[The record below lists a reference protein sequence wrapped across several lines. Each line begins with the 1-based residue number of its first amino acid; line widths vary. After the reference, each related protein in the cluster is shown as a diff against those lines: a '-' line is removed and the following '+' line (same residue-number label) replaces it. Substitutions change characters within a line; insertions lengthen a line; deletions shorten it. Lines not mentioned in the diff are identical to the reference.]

1 MVNFEAH
8 STADSLRITG
18 QPEVILTEVGF
29 VEVKSLFTFYPA
41 STDLPCEVTAYDWS
55 CNQMHDGARFFG
67 EVASLMFPFP
77 RG

>member
-1 MVNFEAH
+1 MEM
-8 STADSLRITG
+8 
-18 QPEVILTEVGF
+18 
-29 VEVKSLFTFYPA
+29 KSLFTFYPHEHP

-55 CNQMHDGARFFG
+55 CNQTHDGARFFE